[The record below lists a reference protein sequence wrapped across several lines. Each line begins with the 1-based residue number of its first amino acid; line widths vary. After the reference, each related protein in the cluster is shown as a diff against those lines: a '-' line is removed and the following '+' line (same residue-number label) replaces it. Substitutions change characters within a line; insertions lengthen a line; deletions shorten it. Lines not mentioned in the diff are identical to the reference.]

1 MRRTSGLRF
10 SCWGY
15 CCCGDDDLGD
25 FGRGRLGGR
34 WKGCCGVALLKM
46 EMASSAWLGS
56 GLMYVPAAA
65 DTGILGLGAAT
76 TGAGAVNS
84 TRTDRVVAVVVAA
97 AVAVVVVVVVVV
109 VVSRVFRL
117 RGQRKRAGY
126 VNSEFIIFVV
136 IPG

>member
-46 EMASSAWLGS
+46 EMASSTWLGS
-56 GLMYVPAAA
+56 GLMYVPAAPDA
-65 DTGILGLGAAT
+65 GFLGLRTAT

-97 AVAVVVVVVVVV
+97 AVVAVVVVVA

-126 VNSEFIIFVV
+126 VNSEFIICVA